1 MPATA
6 LISEFEARRV
16 ARMLDKLFL
25 GRLKRGE
32 AFEVSGDVDA
42 SWVGVRWVLQ
52 TPDAGF
58 AYAVDARVA
67 RRSGNLR
74 DDDLKELLYD
84 LLGHLFDGYV
94 KGALRE
100 PFTGPEWEE
109 IDFVGH
115 RVWLRGQ
122 ERSPRAEAQAD
133 ALLDAGARADAMAA
147 RRAARDPAAACEPDP
162 SA

>member
-1 MPATA
+1 M
-6 LISEFEARRV
+6 
-16 ARMLDKLFL
+16 
-25 GRLKRGE
+25 
-32 AFEVSGDVDA
+32 DA
-42 SWVGVRWVLQ
+42 SWVGVHWVLQ

-67 RRSGNLR
+67 RRSGQLR

-94 KGALRE
+94 KGPIRE

-109 IDFVGH
+109 VDFVGH

-133 ALLDAGARADAMAA
+133 ALLDAGARADAAAARDAA
-147 RRAARDPAAACEPDP
+147 RRVAAPDEPDP